1 MHEAVWL
8 DKALLLLAAVV
19 VAVPVFIRL
28 RLGAVLAYLIAGAL
42 LGPTALGLVEETE
55 QQVQVAELG
64 VVLLMFLVGL
74 ELSPARLW
82 LMRRA
87 VFGVGSAQFL
97 VTTLVFAAIGI
108 ALGYDWRL
116 ALVGG
121 GALSLSSTAIGIQL
135 LAERKQIGD
144 AHGRSALG
152 ILLFQDLAAIPALA
166 VIPLLGAAAST
177 DAGFSWLGFLKAIG
191 SVVAVVVFGRFL
203 VRPLFRIAA
212 QSKSV
217 EVFSAATLFVAL
229 GTAWI
234 TGLAGLSMPLGAFLA
249 GILLAD
255 SEYRH
260 EVESH
265 LEPFKGLLLGL
276 FFLSVGMS
284 VDWTIVLQRWDVV
297 ALAVL
302 VLFLVKGGILFALGR
317 FLAHMPKR
325 DSLRLAAF
333 IAQGGEFAFVLLGL
347 AAQTGVMAGAERDLL
362 SASIVI
368 SMAMTPV
375 LVIAVEAWAKRLQH
389 EPKRP
394 FDELPGHEQPRV
406 VIAGFGRVGQ
416 IVGRVLRASRVPFL
430 ALEHSVEQVDLSRRF
445 GSMIYYG
452 DPGRPETL
460 RAARLEHAEVFVLAM
475 DNPDESVR
483 IAKLVKRLYP
493 HVQILARAR
502 NRRHVFGLWESDVDV
517 VTRETFHSSLKM
529 ARHTLRLLGMPEERA
544 NQRVDRFRVHD
555 EAILKAQFQVRDDE
569 EKMIQSTREAFM
581 ELQSIFEADERQE
594 ADADL
599 ERAAPKAQD

>member
-1 MHEAVWL
+1 MHDLSWMHQ
-8 DKALLLLAAVV
+8 ALLLLAAVV
-19 VAVPVFIRL
+19 VAVPIFTRL
-28 RLGAVLAYLIAGAL
+28 KLGAVLAYLVAGAL
-42 LGPTALGLVEETE
+42 LGPTALALVEHSE
-55 QQVQVAELG
+55 QQAQVAELG

-87 VFGVGSAQFL
+87 VFGMGAAQFVL
-97 VTTLVFAAIGI
+97 TTLVLSI
-108 ALGYDWRL
+108 L
-116 ALVGG
+116 ALLAGFDWKTALVAG
-121 GALSLSSTAIGIQL
+121 GALSLSSTAIGVQL

-144 AHGRSALG
+144 PHGRNSLG

-166 VIPLLGAAAST
+166 VIPLLGAAAGP
-177 DAGFSWLGFLKAIG
+177 DAGFSWLGFGKAIA
-191 SVVAVVVFGRFL
+191 SVAAVVVFGRYL

-234 TGLAGLSMPLGAFLA
+234 TGLAGLSMALGAFLA

-284 VDWTIVLQRWDVV
+284 VDWL
-297 ALAVL
+297 L
-302 VLFLVKGGILFALGR
+302 VLANWLQVLLGVVLLVLVKGAILVLLGR
-317 FLAHMPKR
+317 LLARMAKR
-325 DSLRLAAF
+325 DSLRMAAY
-333 IAQGGEFAFVLLGL
+333 ISQGGEFAFVLLAL
-347 AAQTGVMAGAERDLL
+347 AAQTGVMPASERDLL
-362 SASIVI
+362 SASIVL
-368 SMAMTPV
+368 SMAVTPI
-375 LVIAVEAWAKRLQH
+375 LVILVERWTVHLDATQSRQYDEVPEH
-389 EPKRP
+389 E
-394 FDELPGHEQPRV
+394 HPRV

-416 IVGRVLRASRVPFL
+416 IVGRVLRASRIPFL
-430 ALEHSVEQVDLSRRF
+430 ALEQSVEQVELSRRF
-445 GSMIYYG
+445 GSLIYYG
-452 DPGRPETL
+452 DPSRPETL

-493 HVQILARAR
+493 HVKILARAR
-502 NRRHVFGLWESDVDV
+502 NRRHVFGLWEAEVDV

-529 ARHTLRLLGMPEERA
+529 ARRTLSLLGMDEDRA
-544 NQRVDRFRVHD
+544 GLRVERFRQHD
-555 EAILKAQFQVRDDE
+555 ESILKAQFQMRNDE
-569 EKMIQSTREAFM
+569 AQMIQSTREALV
-581 ELQSIFEADERQE
+581 ELQQIFEADEVDQAESDVVASRSTM
-594 ADADL
+594 
-599 ERAAPKAQD
+599 

>member
-1 MHEAVWL
+1 MHDTGWL
-8 DKALLLLAAVV
+8 DNALLMLAAVV
-19 VAVPVFIRL
+19 VAVPVFVRL
-28 RLGAVLAYLIAGAL
+28 KLGAVLAYLIAGAL
-42 LGPTALGLVEETE
+42 LGPTVLGYVSHSEE
-55 QQVQVAELG
+55 QSQVAELG

-87 VFGVGSAQFL
+87 VFGVGTAQFV
-97 VTTLVFAAIGI
+97 VTTFVFAGLGL

-116 ALVGG
+116 ALVAG
-121 GALSLSSTAIGIQL
+121 GALALSSTAIGVQL
-135 LAERKQIGD
+135 LAERKQIGEP
-144 AHGRSALG
+144 HGRGALG

-166 VIPLLGAAAST
+166 VIPLLGAAASS
-177 DAGFSWLGFLKAIG
+177 DAGFSWVGLAKAIG
-191 SVVAVVVFGRFL
+191 SVAAVIVFGRFL
-203 VRPLFRIAA
+203 VRPLFRVAA
-212 QSKSV
+212 QAKSV

-260 EVESH
+260 EIESH

-284 VDWTIVLQRWDVV
+284 VDWSLVLARWDVV
-297 ALAVL
+297 LAGVL
-302 VLFLVKGGILFALGR
+302 VLLFVKGGILFLIGR
-317 FLAHMPKR
+317 FLSGLPKR
-325 DSLRLAAF
+325 ESLRLAAF
-333 IAQGGEFAFVLLGL
+333 IAQGGEFAFVLLAL
-347 AAQTGVMAGAERDLL
+347 AAQTGVMASTERDLL
-362 SASIVI
+362 SACIVV
-368 SMAMTPV
+368 SMAVTPI
-375 LVIAVEAWAKRLQH
+375 LVIVVERWAASLKH
-389 EPKRP
+389 EPERP
-394 FDELPGHEQPRV
+394 FDDLPGHEQPRV

-416 IVGRVLRASRVPFL
+416 IVGRVLRASNIPFL

-452 DPGRPETL
+452 DPGRAETL

-483 IAKLVKRLYP
+483 IARLVKRLYP

-502 NRRHVFGLWESDVDV
+502 NRRHVFGLWEADVDV

-529 ARHTLRLLGMPEERA
+529 ARHTLRLLGMDEDRA
-544 NQRVDRFRVHD
+544 NKRVERFRVHD

-569 EKMIQSTREAFM
+569 EKMIQSTREAFS
-581 ELQSIFEADERQE
+581 ELQQIFEADAREQPDP
-594 ADADL
+594 ASVGQ
-599 ERAAPKAQD
+599 KASL

>member
-1 MHEAVWL
+1 MHEADWL
-8 DKALLLLAAVV
+8 DQALLLLAAVV

-28 RLGAVLAYLIAGAL
+28 RLGGVLAYLVAGAL
-42 LGPTALGLVEETE
+42 LGPTAFGLVDETE
-55 QQVQVAELG
+55 QQKQVAELG

-87 VFGVGSAQFL
+87 VFGAGSIQFA
-97 VTTLVFAAIGI
+97 VTAAAFTVIGL
-108 ALGYDWRL
+108 AMGQDWRL
-116 ALVGG
+116 SVVAG
-121 GALSLSSTAIGIQL
+121 GALALSSTAIGVQL
-135 LAERKQIGD
+135 LAERKQIGEP
-144 AHGRSALG
+144 HGRSALG

-166 VIPLLGAAAST
+166 VIPLLGAAAT
-177 DAGFSWLGFLKAIG
+177 AETGFSWLGLVKAIG
-191 SVVAVVVFGRFL
+191 SVAAVIVFGRYL
-203 VRPLFRIAA
+203 VRPLFRVAA

-284 VDWTIVLQRWDVV
+284 VDWPLVLAKIDVV
-297 ALAVL
+297 LLGVL
-302 VLFLVKGGILFALGR
+302 VLFVVKGSILFALGR
-317 FLAHMPKR
+317 FLARLAKR
-325 DSLRLAAF
+325 DAVRLAAV

-347 AAQTGVMAGAERDLL
+347 ASETGVMANAERDLL
-362 SASIVI
+362 SACIVI
-368 SMAMTPV
+368 SMALTPI
-375 LVIAVEAWAKRLQH
+375 LVIAVEHWVSRLQP
-389 EPKRP
+389 ESTRP
-394 FDELPGHEQPRV
+394 FDEVPGHEHPRV

-416 IVGRVLRASRVPFL
+416 IVGRVLRASNIPFL

-445 GSMIYYG
+445 GSLIYYG

-460 RAARLEHAEVFVLAM
+460 RAARLEHAELFVLAM

-493 HVQILARAR
+493 HVRIIARAR
-502 NRRHVFGLWESDVDV
+502 NRRHVFGLWEADVDV

-529 ARHTLRLLGMPEERA
+529 ARRTLHLLGMDDDRA
-544 NQRVDRFRVHD
+544 GQRVEQFRVHD
-555 EAILKAQFQVRDDE
+555 ETILKAQFQMRNDE
-569 EKMIQSTREAFM
+569 EKIIQSTREALA
-581 ELQSIFEADERQE
+581 ELQQIFEADVVNQKESARPE
-594 ADADL
+594 SM
-599 ERAAPKAQD
+599 